1 MKVIT
6 IGELLNEL
14 LDPFIEIELLTI
26 KLAEEE
32 GVILRLYE
40 ASSNHVVTNLK
51 LFDTFEIYETDLLEI
66 PEAHLATSNK
76 VSLTFKPFEI
86 KTILLKK
93 A

>member
-26 KLAEEE
+26 KLAEE

-66 PEAHLATSNK
+66 PEAHLATSNE

-93 A
+93 S

>member
-66 PEAHLATSNK
+66 PEVHLGTSNE